1 MSRFDRR
8 LKGATNKKSGSG
20 AACVPQPIPRRGPL
34 LHGMMF
40 GGSMQKL
47 TPSIQRNTVNSTITQ
62 SLDSIVNEV
71 NNPENS
77 SKIKMSDTNI
87 EMIHKRLRRLET
99 NNGNTSKTNKVYESL
114 DKRLGS
120 LEKMY
125 SENMENMEKYV
136 RNQEDRINLLTADY
150 RKTLET
156 LNKIIKDMNTKIVEL
171 DTTTF
176 KKPEPDEFDEELIQ
190 EKVDQEKADQEKA
203 SPVKATIVSVKKP
216 NSDENTGDIKLPKAT
231 IVSVKKKT
239 SQENNDEK
247 VIKDVTEEMLSKVSE
262 VTGKGT
268 KNISFTVTEK
278 KEVST

>member
-34 LHGMMF
+34 LSGMMF
-40 GGSMQKL
+40 GGSTQQL
-47 TPSIQRNTVNSTITQ
+47 TPSMLRNTVNSTITQ

-87 EMIHKRLRRLET
+87 EMIHRRLRRLET

-114 DKRLGS
+114 DKRLSS

-136 RNQEDRINLLTADY
+136 RNQEDRINLLTVDY

-176 KKPEPDEFDEELIQ
+176 KKPESDEFEEEVTVQ
-190 EKVDQEKADQEKA
+190 KATPQKA
-203 SPVKATIVSVKKP
+203 TPQKATIVSVKKS
-216 NSDENTGDIKLPKAT
+216 NSEDIEEVKLPKAT
-231 IVSVKKKT
+231 IVSVKNNT
-239 SQENNDEK
+239 TQEKNDDK
-247 VIKDVTEEMLSKVSE
+247 VIKEVTEEMLSKVSE
-262 VTGKGT
+262 VTNKGK

-278 KEVST
+278 EEVSI

>member
-34 LHGMMF
+34 LSGMMF
-40 GGSMQKL
+40 GGSTQQM
-47 TPSIQRNTVNSTITQ
+47 TPFIQRNTVNSTINQ

-87 EMIHKRLRRLET
+87 EMIHRRLRRLET

-136 RNQEDRINLLTADY
+136 RNQEDRINLLTSDY

-176 KKPEPDEFDEELIQ
+176 KKPEPDEFEEEATQ
-190 EKVDQEKADQEKA
+190 QKATPK
-203 SPVKATIVSVKKP
+203 KATIVSVKKP
-216 NSDENTGDIKLPKAT
+216 NSVEIEEVKLPKAT
-231 IVSVKKKT
+231 IVSVKNNT
-239 SQENNDEK
+239 TQEKNDDK
-247 VIKDVTEEMLSKVSE
+247 VIKEVTEEMLSKVSE
-262 VTGKGT
+262 VTNKGN

-278 KEVST
+278 EEVNI

>member
-34 LHGMMF
+34 LSGMMF
-40 GGSMQKL
+40 GGSTQQM
-47 TPSIQRNTVNSTITQ
+47 TPFIQRNTVNSTINQ

-71 NNPENS
+71 NNTETS
-77 SKIKMSDTNI
+77 SKIKISDTNI
-87 EMIHKRLRRLET
+87 DMIHRRLRRLES

-114 DKRLGS
+114 DKRLGN

-156 LNKIIKDMNTKIVEL
+156 LNKIIKDMNIKIVEL

-176 KKPEPDEFDEELIQ
+176 KKPEPDEFDEEVTP
-190 EKVDQEKADQEKA
+190 EKVELEKTTPQ
-203 SPVKATIVSVKKP
+203 KATIVSVKKS
-216 NSDENTGDIKLPKAT
+216 NSGEKTGDVKLPKAT
-231 IVSVKKKT
+231 IVSVKNKT
-239 SQENNDEK
+239 SQEKNDEK
-247 VIKDVTEEMLSKVSE
+247 VIQEVTEEMLSKVSD
-262 VTGKGT
+262 VTSKVK

-278 KEVST
+278 EEVST

>member
-34 LHGMMF
+34 LNGMMF
-40 GGSMQKL
+40 GGSTQQM
-47 TPSIQRNTVNSTITQ
+47 TPSIQRNTVNSTRTQ

-71 NNPENS
+71 NNTENS

-87 EMIHKRLRRLET
+87 EMIHRRLRRLES

-176 KKPEPDEFDEELIQ
+176 KKPESDVFEEEATPQ
-190 EKVDQEKADQEKA
+190 
-203 SPVKATIVSVKKP
+203 KATIVSVKKP
-216 NSDENTGDIKLPKAT
+216 NSEEKSDEVKLPTAT
-231 IVSVKKKT
+231 IVSVKNNT
-239 SQENNDEK
+239 SQEKNDEK
-247 VIKDVTEEMLSKVSE
+247 VVKEVTEEMLSKVSE
-262 VTGKGT
+262 VTSKGK

-278 KEVST
+278 EEVST

>member
-8 LKGATNKKSGSG
+8 LKGATNKKPGSG
-20 AACVPQPIPRRGPL
+20 AACVPQPIPRSGPL
-34 LHGMMF
+34 LSGMMF
-40 GGSMQKL
+40 GGSTRKL
-47 TPSIQRNTVNSTITQ
+47 TPSIQSNTVNSTITQ
-62 SLDSIVNEV
+62 SLDSIVNEA
-71 NNPENS
+71 NNTDNS

-87 EMIHKRLRRLET
+87 EMIHRRLRRLESST
-99 NNGNTSKTNKVYESL
+99 GNTSKTNKVYESL

-156 LNKIIKDMNTKIVEL
+156 LNKIIRDMNTKIVEL

-190 EKVDQEKADQEKA
+190 EKADQEKADQEKA
-203 SPVKATIVSVKKP
+203 APEKATIVSVKKA
-216 NSDENTGDIKLPKAT
+216 NVDENTEDVKLPKAT
-231 IVSVKKKT
+231 IVSVKNKT
-239 SQENNDEK
+239 PQGKNDEK
-247 VIKDVTEEMLSKVSE
+247 VIKEVTEEMLSKVSE
-262 VTGKGT
+262 VTSKGK

-278 KEVST
+278 EEVST